1 MQEITFQID
10 HCEETGGYVGRW
22 DEASG
27 AGGITTQGETLEEL
41 QAMIADAVEG
51 YFEPARR
58 PAQVRLHFVADPIL
72 ALAR

>member
-1 MQEITFQID
+1 M
-10 HCEETGGYVGRW
+10 GRW
-22 DEASG
+22 DEGSG
-27 AGGITTQGETLEEL
+27 AGGITTQGVTLEEL

-51 YFEPARR
+51 YFEPGQR